1 MKTLAIAALMAT
13 FLAIPANAKTFV
25 KHPQNLLPDYTSA
38 TNVQNTS
45 SLYIDLWTEGYPSEH
60 LR

>member
-1 MKTLAIAALMAT
+1 MRTLAIAALMAT

-25 KHPQNLLPDYTSA
+25 KHPQHLLPDYMSA
-38 TNVQNTS
+38 STVKNAS
-45 SLYIDLWTEGYPSEH
+45 SLYVDLWTEGYPSEH